1 MKGKN
6 QRPRPR
12 EGPRESAWHILIEWE
27 KGEESLE
34 ALREKSFTRLSLNRR
49 DKGLVTELTQ
59 GVVRHRLFLEHNLKG
74 RLARPDTAL
83 PEPVRQALFLGLYQ
97 LLLLDRI
104 PSHSAVDESVHLVK
118 NSPFA
123 GFSGLV
129 NALLR
134 KAASSGPV
142 PLPDFKKDPIL
153 HIELSTSFPR
163 WMVERLSAQEGID
176 ETRRILESLNGKP
189 PLTLRVNTLQTSR
202 QALMEELDSAGIRAT
217 PGRLCDTAILIQGG
231 WSPLDLPSF
240 QDGRCAVQD
249 EGAQIIAPL
258 CDPRPGLR
266 ILDACAAPGGK
277 TGHLAQITG
286 NRAFIAAVD
295 RKVSRVR
302 LMAEGLA
309 RLGVEKAACL
319 AADMS
324 REGAP
329 FPPDSFQRIL
339 LDAPCS
345 GIGVLRRHPEGKW
358 NKDPFSIP
366 DLVAGQLALLSS
378 CAALLI
384 PGGFL
389 LYSTCSLLREENE
402 EVVGEFLAE
411 TRGIQ
416 RQDLRVLFP
425 DLPPGLFSS
434 EGDLRLWPHRHHCDG
449 FYACLMKMA

>member
-1 MKGKN
+1 MKGKI
-6 QRPRPR
+6 QRPLPR
-12 EGPRESAWHILIEWE
+12 EGPREAAWHILIEWE

-34 ALREKSFTRLSLNRR
+34 ALREKSFTRSTLTRR

-74 RLARPDTAL
+74 RLTRPDAAL
-83 PEPVRQALFLGLYQ
+83 PEPVRQVLFLGLYQ
-97 LLLLDRI
+97 LFLLDRI
-104 PSHSAVDESVHLVK
+104 PSHSAVDESVRLVK
-118 NSPFA
+118 NSPYA

-134 KAASSGPV
+134 RAASSGPV
-142 PLPDFKKDPIL
+142 PLPDFEKDPIL
-153 HIELSTSFPR
+153 HIEVSTSFPR
-163 WMVERLSAQEGID
+163 WMVERLAAQEGIH
-176 ETRRILESLNGKP
+176 ETRGILEALNGKP
-189 PLTLRVNTLQTSR
+189 PLTLRVNTLKTSR
-202 QALMEELDSAGIRAT
+202 QALLEELESAGIRAV
-217 PGRLCDTAILIQGG
+217 PGALCDTAILVQGG
-231 WSPLDLPSF
+231 WSPLDLPPF
-240 QDGRCAVQD
+240 LDGRCAVQD

-258 CDPRPGLR
+258 CDPRPGQR

-295 RKVSRVR
+295 RKISRVR

-309 RLGVEKAACL
+309 RLRVQKVALL
-319 AADMS
+319 AAEMS

-329 FPPDSFQRIL
+329 FPPGSFQRIL

-345 GIGVLRRHPEGKW
+345 GTGVLRRHPEGKW

-366 DLVAGQLALLSS
+366 GLVAGQLALLSS

-384 PGGFL
+384 RGGFL

-402 EVVGEFLAE
+402 EVIGEFLGE
-411 TRGIQ
+411 TRGFK
-416 RQDLRVLFP
+416 RQDLRALFP
-425 DLPPGLFSS
+425 DLPPGLFSA

-449 FYACLMKMA
+449 FYACLMKKA